1 MKAMFFEGS
10 KAKKAELYEA
20 VSSLGEYSGIIQQYI
35 FQYARKLG
43 KDGLEK
49 R

>member
-1 MKAMFFEGS
+1 MKALFFEGN

-20 VSSLGEYSGIIQQYI
+20 VNNLGEFSGIIQQYI

-43 KDGLEK
+43 KEKLEK